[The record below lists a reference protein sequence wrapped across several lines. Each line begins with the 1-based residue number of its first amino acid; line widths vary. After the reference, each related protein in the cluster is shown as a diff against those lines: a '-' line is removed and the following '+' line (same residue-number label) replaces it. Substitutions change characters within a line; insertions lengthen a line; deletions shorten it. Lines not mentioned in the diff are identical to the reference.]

1 MNQIIL
7 PEDVDNVIQS
17 FILVNNG
24 DEATENLI
32 LAIGAELLDIS
43 ADTMAERIDFTVE
56 ENEADEWVFDYKS
69 AVYGYPYRCPKC
81 GSLSGDSY
89 DQCEDC
95 VAKLTW

>member
-1 MNQIIL
+1 MNTIIF

-43 ADTMAERIDFTVE
+43 VDTMAERIGFG
-56 ENEADEWVFDYKS
+56 K
-69 AVYGYPYRCPKC
+69 
-81 GSLSGDSY
+81 
-89 DQCEDC
+89 ED
-95 VAKLTW
+95 